1 MITVDGGMVVFG
13 GEAFEAFETFEALP
27 GDPVP
32 GSDGEPEVLPEVDPD
47 VCVDVVPVARGEVEP
62 FTIVGAP
69 PVGVAI
75 PLGVVPVE
83 DAMPELAV
91 PVEGAAAVP
100 DGLAAL
106 PEDGPSA
113 FAVPLPPPP
122 HALNTTLP
130 PSAVRHPRN

>member
-1 MITVDGGMVVFG
+1 MITVAGGMVVFCG
-13 GEAFEAFETFEALP
+13 EAFETFEALP

-32 GSDGEPEVLPEVDPD
+32 GSDEEPEVLPEVDPD
-47 VCVDVVPVARGEVEP
+47 VCVDVVPVESGDVEP
-62 FTIVGAP
+62 FTTVGAP
-69 PVGVAI
+69 PVEVAI
-75 PLGVVPVE
+75 PDVVVPVE
-83 DAMPELAV
+83 DAMAELVV

-106 PEDGPSA
+106 PEVEPPAS
-113 FAVPLPPPP
+113 AVPLPPPP